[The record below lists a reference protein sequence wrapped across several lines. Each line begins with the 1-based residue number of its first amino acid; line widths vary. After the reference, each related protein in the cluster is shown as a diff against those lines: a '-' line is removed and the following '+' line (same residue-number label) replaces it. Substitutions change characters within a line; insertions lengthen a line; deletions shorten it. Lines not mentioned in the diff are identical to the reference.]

1 MLNWL
6 KNFQLERISFFI
18 GFLSAT
24 ILWFLISKLKIWIP
38 DIKPYLQK
46 IVKNLKSQQSAGIQN
61 AVLTEAYTR
70 AQSNHLAKSLFFLDE
85 IMVEPF
91 LLVQPATVQEKEN
104 IIFESEIAQT
114 VPFIPDQP
122 HLTRN
127 FNVPKLAITE
137 AIHKNADLIICGI
150 PGAGKTVALAHLV
163 SCLVRKDPKCGL
175 ISAKTPFYVN
185 VHDTEV
191 ISQPDLSIFD
201 MLYKSLSP
209 KLPTTALPRLI
220 KFIHQSIEGNNAI
233 LIIDALDELPPEEF
247 DKFVEFIK
255 KTKIEFP
262 DLQIVISATPLYL
275 GELLQL
281 NFTPLFLAAWSNQQ
295 IIDFYSNWNKL
306 WQNEIL
312 KNKQSDDEISET
324 LVLNWASS
332 NLRPLSP
339 SEYTMHI
346 WGALAGDLFGPSVLD
361 LYQTY
366 TKRILPNKEA
376 YDLAISLAQN
386 LIQNRTC
393 YLNTSDSK
401 AEGFNKLLQSEII
414 QTTNSGKYTFSH
426 SDLLGYFA
434 SLASNKSPLSDIYEN
449 DLQWP
454 ANYAYLGFS
463 SSQDSECTWLT
474 NFISDEPSDFP
485 FRLFSIGPWLKITN
499 KNLNWRI
506 AFIKQLVKIIQNA
519 NEKFTI
525 RLRAVATLVL
535 SNDNNLPTYFRQL
548 LTNDL
553 ESLKELALFAI
564 SCSSRDNSFIPDL
577 VSLSQKA
584 PGKFLKNICLAL
596 GTFEDENAIHELAR
610 ILLNG
615 EEKARQLV
623 AESLALHPI
632 IGTEILQEA
641 ISLEDIVVRRASI
654 NGLVK
659 LNNLWSIQTL
669 NKMMIED
676 SQWVVRNGATQAL
689 EFLEAGNPCIPERKL
704 PLTDTPW
711 IIEFAGNQN
720 LGVSS
725 DQPVAPI
732 LLIALNSD
740 TKMDLMKAIIFSI
753 QEANQATISK
763 MLEMASKSHD
773 SELINQIYL
782 TLYLLRNS
790 KSRNIEF

>member
-1 MLNWL
+1 ML
-6 KNFQLERISFFI
+6 FRS
-18 GFLSAT
+18 
-24 ILWFLISKLKIWIP
+24 ISKLKFWIP

-401 AEGFNKLLQSEII
+401 AEGFNKLLQ
-414 QTTNSGKYTFSH
+414 
-426 SDLLGYFA
+426 
-434 SLASNKSPLSDIYEN
+434 
-449 DLQWP
+449 
-454 ANYAYLGFS
+454 
-463 SSQDSECTWLT
+463 
-474 NFISDEPSDFP
+474 
-485 FRLFSIGPWLKITN
+485 
-499 KNLNWRI
+499 
-506 AFIKQLVKIIQNA
+506 
-519 NEKFTI
+519 
-525 RLRAVATLVL
+525 
-535 SNDNNLPTYFRQL
+535 
-548 LTNDL
+548 
-553 ESLKELALFAI
+553 
-564 SCSSRDNSFIPDL
+564 
-577 VSLSQKA
+577 
-584 PGKFLKNICLAL
+584 
-596 GTFEDENAIHELAR
+596 
-610 ILLNG
+610 
-615 EEKARQLV
+615 
-623 AESLALHPI
+623 
-632 IGTEILQEA
+632 
-641 ISLEDIVVRRASI
+641 
-654 NGLVK
+654 
-659 LNNLWSIQTL
+659 
-669 NKMMIED
+669 
-676 SQWVVRNGATQAL
+676 
-689 EFLEAGNPCIPERKL
+689 
-704 PLTDTPW
+704 
-711 IIEFAGNQN
+711 
-720 LGVSS
+720 
-725 DQPVAPI
+725 
-732 LLIALNSD
+732 
-740 TKMDLMKAIIFSI
+740 
-753 QEANQATISK
+753 
-763 MLEMASKSHD
+763 
-773 SELINQIYL
+773 
-782 TLYLLRNS
+782 
-790 KSRNIEF
+790 